1 MRKIGILTVE
11 KDALRFWS
19 YLQEQEIL
27 SSLEEE
33 DEDSGWSIWIA
44 DEDKLESAKKKFNDF
59 LADSENEKFN
69 STSPLKKSDLKKDQS
84 GGPKTKGYKEHNLGK
99 QWRKAENSL
108 GIVTLGLIV
117 LSVAAFV
124 ITGFGK
130 NREIISLLQISSAGL
145 FTKPWGLIT
154 PIFIHYGVFHILFN
168 MYWLYD
174 LGNQI
179 EKKKGFKFFIT
190 FVLLLALFSNLMQF
204 IITSSTGF
212 GGMSGVVYGL
222 FGYIWIK
229 SKLDPAENFHLDD
242 SAIIMLFGCLIL
254 GYTGFFEKFFAIR
267 IANTVHAAG
276 LVLGLAWGYGSAL
289 RWNRGKK

>member
-1 MRKIGILTVE
+1 MRKIGTLTVE

-108 GIVTLGLIV
+108 GIVTLGLII

>member
-1 MRKIGILTVE
+1 MRKIGTLPVE

-33 DEDSGWSIWIA
+33 DEDTGWSIWIA

-69 STSPLKKSDLKKDQS
+69 SASPLKKSDLKKDQHE
-84 GGPKTKGYKEHNLGK
+84 GPKSKGYKEHNLGK
-99 QWRKAENSL
+99 QWRKAENSM
-108 GIVTLGLIV
+108 GIVTLGLII

-179 EKKKGFKFFIT
+179 EKKKGFKFFTT

-204 IITSSTGF
+204 IITSSSGF

-254 GYTGFFEKFFAIR
+254 GYTGFFEKFFAIG

-276 LVLGLAWGYGSAL
+276 LLLGLAWGYGSAL